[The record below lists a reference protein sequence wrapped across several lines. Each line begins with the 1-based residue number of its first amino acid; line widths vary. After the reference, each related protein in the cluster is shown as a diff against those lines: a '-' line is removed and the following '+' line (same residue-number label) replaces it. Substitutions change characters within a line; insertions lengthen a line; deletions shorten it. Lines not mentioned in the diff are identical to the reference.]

1 MLGIIYGTSLTGEQ
15 FNGTRETVHTKYG
28 TVEVFKGRDAIFL
41 PRHGVAMDTPPHR
54 INHLANIS
62 ALKMSGASGVVCISS
77 TGSLKQEIA
86 PGTMVVVHDYINFG
100 RHVTFYDEEIRHVVP
115 GFDYELRDR
124 VIRAS
129 RGFARGVYV
138 QTHGP
143 RFETKAEIAMLRQHA
158 DVVGMTLAN
167 EATLCSEG
175 GIPVAAL
182 CTVDNYAN
190 GVSEQELDYETV
202 IENVNKNR
210 DMVVDTIARLIG

>member
-1 MLGIIYGTSLTGEQ
+1 MLGIIYGTSLTKEQ
-15 FNGTRETVHTKYG
+15 FEGAMETVQTKYG

-62 ALKMSGASGVVCISS
+62 ALKTSGASGVVCISS
-77 TGSLKQEIA
+77 TGSLKEEIA

-129 RGFARGVYV
+129 RGQERGVYV
-138 QTHGP
+138 QMHGP
-143 RFETKAEIAMLRQHA
+143 RFETKAEIAILRQHA

-167 EATLCSEG
+167 EATLCSEI

-182 CTVDNYAN
+182 ATVDNYAN
-190 GVSEQELDYETV
+190 GVSEQELDYETI

>member
-1 MLGIIYGTSLTGEQ
+1 MLGIIYGTSLIGKQ
-15 FNGTRETVHTKYG
+15 FEGKMETVQTKYG

-62 ALKMSGASGVVCISS
+62 ALNISGASGVVCISS

-124 VIRAS
+124 VLRAS

-167 EATLCSEG
+167 EATLCSEIK
-175 GIPVAAL
+175 IPVAAL

>member
-1 MLGIIYGTSLTGEQ
+1 MLGIIYGTSLTKEQ
-15 FNGTRETVHTKYG
+15 FEGTRETIQTKYG
-28 TVEVFKGRDAIFL
+28 TAEVFKGRDAIFL

-54 INHLANIS
+54 INHLANVS
-62 ALKMSGASGVVCISS
+62 ALKMLGASGVVCISS
-77 TGSLKQEIA
+77 TGSLKEEIA

-100 RHVTFYDEEIRHVVP
+100 RHVTFYDNEIRHVVP

-124 VIRAS
+124 VIMAS
-129 RGFARGVYV
+129 RGQERGVYV
-138 QTHGP
+138 QMHGP

-167 EATLCSEG
+167 EATLCSEIE
-175 GIPVAAL
+175 IPVAAL

-190 GVSEQELDYETV
+190 GVSEQEPDYETI

-210 DMVVDTIARLIG
+210 DMVLDTIARLIG